1 MQLQQDTI
9 LKGGSYRILRTLG
22 NGGFGITY
30 LAEQIMTERKVCIKE
45 FFPKGYYTRAQD
57 STFARITS
65 EEFAESMTRFMSK
78 FIKEAKTIAS
88 LNHRNIIQIYD
99 SFEENGTAYYVMEY
113 IEGVSLSSIVKER
126 GAMSE
131 AMAVDYIRQV
141 ASALAYIHDKK
152 IMHLDVKPGNI
163 MVRRDDD
170 RAILIDFGLSKHY
183 DEKSGEATST
193 TPVGVSHGF
202 APMEQY
208 KQGGVKEFSP
218 ETDIYSLGAALY
230 YLVTGTVPPDA
241 ADVADDGLPTLPAH
255 LTESTRMAIERA
267 MSEKRKQRPHSIGE
281 FLALLGDAKMAAAPA
296 PQPIK
301 EETVINVPKP
311 IASEET
317 VAVVPKIETPK
328 VAQPKAAQPKTP
340 THAPT
345 SAQPKK
351 KSKWWLWMLLLLVVV
366 GCVIALGGGGDKE
379 NAATAA
385 KGMHNGYEWVDLGL
399 SVKWATCNVGANS
412 PEDYGEYYAWGETST
427 MSSYTE
433 DNCETC
439 NQKIDDIKGTN
450 RDVAHV
456 KWGGSWRMPTKEEFD
471 ELREKC
477 NWEWTGSGYEVTGPN
492 GNSIYLPAAGSRDG
506 ETLNGDGLFGYYWS
520 STPVSEDTRYAYRLY
535 FDSGVQDAY
544 GFYRGYGRTVRPVL
558 E

>member
-1 MQLQQDTI
+1 
-9 LKGGSYRILRTLG
+9 
-22 NGGFGITY
+22 
-30 LAEQIMTERKVCIKE
+30 
-45 FFPKGYYTRAQD
+45 
-57 STFARITS
+57 
-65 EEFAESMTRFMSK
+65 MSK
-78 FIKEAKTIAS
+78 FIKESKTIAS

-113 IEGVSLSSIVKER
+113 IDGVSLSSIVKER

-141 ASALAYIHDKK
+141 AAALDYIHNRQ
-152 IMHLDVKPGNI
+152 IMHLDIKPGNI

-218 ETDIYSLGAALY
+218 ETDIYSLGATLY
-230 YLVTGTVPPDA
+230 HLVTGTVPPDA

-255 LTESTRMAIERA
+255 LSESTRTTIERA
-267 MSEKRKQRPHSIGE
+267 MSEKRKRRPHSIGE
-281 FLALLGDAKMAAAPA
+281 FLSLLDGGKMAAAPA
-296 PQPIK
+296 PQPIN

-311 IASEET
+311 TASEET
-317 VAVVPKIETPK
+317 VAVAPKIETPK

-340 THAPT
+340 TPAPT

-351 KSKWWLWMLLLLVVV
+351 KSKLWLWMLLLLVV
-366 GCVIALGGGGDKE
+366 GGIIALGGGGDKKKDSNPSHE
-379 NAATAA
+379 
-385 KGMHNGYEWVDLGL
+385 GHEYVDLGL
-399 SVKWATCNVGANS
+399 SVKWATCNIGANS

-427 MSSYTE
+427 KSIYTT
-433 DNCETC
+433 NKCETW
-439 NQKIDDIKGTN
+439 NKKIDDIKGTN
-450 RDVAHV
+450 LDVAHV
-456 KWGGSWRMPTKEEFD
+456 NWGGDWRMPTEKEFE
-471 ELREKC
+471 ELLEKC
-477 NWEWTGSGYEVTGPN
+477 NWEWTGSGYKVTGPN
-492 GNSIYLPAAGSRDG
+492 GNSIYLPAAGWRVGDTLYDG
-506 ETLNGDGLFGYYWS
+506 GTYWS
-520 STPVSEDTRYAYRLY
+520 STPNSESTQGAYYLY
-535 FDSGVQDAY
+535 FGSDDRGVDRS
-544 GFYRGYGRTVRPVL
+544 YRGYGRTVRPVL